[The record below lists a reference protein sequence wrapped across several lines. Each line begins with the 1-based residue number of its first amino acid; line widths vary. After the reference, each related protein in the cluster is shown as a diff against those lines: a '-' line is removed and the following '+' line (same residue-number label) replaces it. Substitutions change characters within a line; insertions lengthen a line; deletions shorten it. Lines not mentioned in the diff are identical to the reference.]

1 MSSDGAKLVR
11 AARVGD
17 DAKVKRLLK
26 AKVDVNYGVDGTEG
40 CTGITAL
47 HEACVSLERKPHVP
61 SALGQGLIDAAR
73 AGDIAPLKRLLKS
86 KTLDVNYVNA
96 EGHTALQAACCKNNT
111 SAARARDAEAF
122 KGGMTVKEINAAFGE
137 RAGELKKPAK
147 RVGLIDMGLIHL
159 FMM

>member
-1 MSSDGAKLVR
+1 MSSDGAKLVH

-47 HEACVSLERKPHVP
+47 HEACVS
-61 SALGQGLIDAAR
+61 GQ
-73 AGDIAPLKRLLKS
+73 AGAVR
-86 KTLDVNYVNA
+86 
-96 EGHTALQAACCKNNT
+96 
-111 SAARARDAEAF
+111 
-122 KGGMTVKEINAAFGE
+122 
-137 RAGELKKPAK
+137 PAK
-147 RVGLIDMGLIHL
+147 RLGLIDMGLIHL